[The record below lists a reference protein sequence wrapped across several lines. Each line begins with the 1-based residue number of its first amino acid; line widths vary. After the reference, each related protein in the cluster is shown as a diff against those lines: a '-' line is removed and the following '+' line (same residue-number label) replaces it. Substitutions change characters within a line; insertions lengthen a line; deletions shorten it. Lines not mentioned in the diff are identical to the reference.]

1 MRTLQALVA
10 ADPVVAVLR
19 AATTERFPAA
29 VDVLAE
35 AGLPAVEVT
44 LSTSGALECIASLRA
59 RYGVNLAIGAGT
71 IRGSEDAATA
81 IAAGAQFVV
90 SQVMHGAVAEVARA
104 AGVSYIPGALTP
116 NEILTAWELGV
127 EAVKVSPVGPLGG
140 PRYIRELHGP
150 MPDVPLVPTGG
161 VEIADV
167 PEYFAAGAAVV
178 GVSARLMQDALT
190 AGGDLTVLGARA
202 EQLMHLVAE

>member
-1 MRTLQALVA
+1 MGTLRALVA
-10 ADPVVAVLR
+10 QTPVVAVLR
-19 AATTERFPAA
+19 AASAERFPAA
-29 VDVLAE
+29 VRVLAE

-59 RYGVNLAIGAGT
+59 RYGANLAIGAGT
-71 IRGSEDAATA
+71 IRGPEDATAA

-90 SQVMHGAVAEVARA
+90 SQVTHSAVAEVARA
-104 AGVSYIPGALTP
+104 AGVSYVPGALTP

-167 PEYFAAGAAVV
+167 PEYFAAGATVV
-178 GVSARLMQDALT
+178 GVSTRLMQDALT
-190 AGGDLTVLGARA
+190 ADGDLTALGARA
-202 EQLMHLVAE
+202 EQLMTLVPE

>member
-1 MRTLQALVA
+1 MHTLRALVA
-10 ADPVVAVLR
+10 QQPVVAVLR
-19 AATTERFPAA
+19 AATTEQFPAA

-44 LSTSGALECIASLRA
+44 LSSSGAIECIAALRA
-59 RYGVNLAIGAGT
+59 RYGTHLAVGAGT
-71 IRGSEDAATA
+71 IRGPEDATAA

-90 SQVMHGAVAEVARA
+90 SQVTHRSVADVARA
-104 AGVSYIPGALTP
+104 AGVSYVPGALTP

-140 PRYIRELHGP
+140 PSYIRELHGP
-150 MPDVPLVPTGG
+150 MPDVPLIPTGG
-161 VEIADV
+161 VEIAEV
-167 PEYFAAGAAVV
+167 PAYFAAGAAVV

-190 AGGDLTVLGARA
+190 ENGDLTALGVRA
-202 EQLMHLVAE
+202 EHLMDLVSA